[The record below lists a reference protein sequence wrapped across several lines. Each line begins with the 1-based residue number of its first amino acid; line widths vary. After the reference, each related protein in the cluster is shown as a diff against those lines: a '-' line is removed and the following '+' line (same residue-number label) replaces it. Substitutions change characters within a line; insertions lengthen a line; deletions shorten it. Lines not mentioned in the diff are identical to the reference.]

1 MAKFADVIRY
11 YKNYRAI
18 AIFSIVAS
26 SIFEL
31 LDLVVPYAIGQLL
44 NLLSDQPVDRLAQGL
59 AGGLAGLAGG
69 SR

>member
-18 AIFSIVAS
+18 AVFSILAS
-26 SIFEL
+26 SVFEL

-44 NLLSDQPVDRLAQGL
+44 NLLSNQPVDRLAQAL
-59 AGGLAGLAGG
+59 AGD
-69 SR
+69 